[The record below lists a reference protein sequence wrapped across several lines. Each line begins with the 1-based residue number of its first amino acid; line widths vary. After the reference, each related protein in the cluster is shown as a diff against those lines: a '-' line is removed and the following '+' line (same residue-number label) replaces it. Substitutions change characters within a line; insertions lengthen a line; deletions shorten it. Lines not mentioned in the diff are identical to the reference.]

1 MKQKAPWVL
10 LLLVGVWITACN
22 KNCDNKPASCSERP
36 PNNEA
41 CAAYFE
47 RWFYNAGTN
56 QCELLA
62 YSGCGAYGFATEAEC
77 QACLC
82 D

>member
-1 MKQKAPWVL
+1 MNKL
-10 LLLVGVWITACN
+10 FGFLFLTAILFIGACQ
-22 KNCDNKPASCSERP
+22 KNCDNALATCSERP

-56 QCELLA
+56 QCELIG

>member
-1 MKQKAPWVL
+1 MKIFSMCFLLSTSL
-10 LLLVGVWITACN
+10 LLGACQ
-22 KNCDNKPASCSERP
+22 KNCDNKPAPCSERP

-47 RWFYNAGTN
+47 RWFYDAGTN
-56 QCELLA
+56 KCEMIA
-62 YSGCGAYGFATEAEC
+62 YSGCGAYGFATQSACE
-77 QACLC
+77 ACLC

>member
-1 MKQKAPWVL
+1 MKPFVAL
-10 LLLVGVWITACN
+10 SFLGLMSLNMACQ
-22 KNCDNKPASCSERP
+22 KNCDNKPALCSERP

-41 CAAYFE
+41 CAAFFE

-56 QCELLA
+56 QCELIG
-62 YSGCGAYGFATEAEC
+62 YSGCSAYGFATEAEC

>member
-1 MKQKAPWVL
+1 MIQKSIFVL
-10 LLLVGVWITACN
+10 LLSFGFLNAAC
-22 KNCDNKPASCSERP
+22 KKACDNKPAPCSERP

-62 YSGCGAYGFATEAEC
+62 YSGCGAYGFATEADC